1 MSNIITD
8 YIENEK
14 DYDVESLSIEFYD
27 TYNEILLAAFEVIE
41 KKSENESENEQIY
54 IQLVNSLKK
63 FEELVTKLR
72 KSKISYEDNVIFKN
86 YNALLPSLTYYYKI
100 KEPIDTK
107 DKMKFNKHFK
117 EIKESYKKIK
127 AKNKK

>member
-1 MSNIITD
+1 MLKVLLTYVD
-8 YIENEK
+8 GKIENNM
-14 DYDVESLSIEFYD
+14 ESLGIKFYD
-27 TYNEILLAAFEVIE
+27 TYNKILLAAFEVIE

-86 YNALLPSLTYYYKI
+86 YNALLPSPTYYYKI